1 MVKRMK
7 MCAMKAF
14 MEFYEHCYGSSRW
27 EVLLEALK
35 KPMRSIALMNKFA
48 VEDDCKRVLGIERSE
63 CSQFLPN
70 YQYGYRHIEEE
81 VAKIRK
87 DEAEEGRIGV
97 SEELYPW
104 PSPSLPSSLDRN
116 NLYCYYPLDGASIF
130 PVLALNLTPTSKVFD
145 MCAAPGGKSLVI
157 LSYLDLPRG
166 GFLGCCDISSSR
178 RRRLTHTFQ
187 NYLPPA
193 LSSSIRILS
202 GDASSPSLYHQHPDL
217 FSSSQSFF
225 DRILVDAPCSSER
238 HLLNSSTELAK
249 WSSNRS
255 KVNSKRQFSLLY
267 HALNICAIPGRV
279 VYSTCSLNPQ
289 ENDDVVRRVLKYMK
303 KKFQK
308 LQFEKEGEKGSMP
321 HITLVEGDSMKIP
334 FGEKTEC
341 GWIILPDKC
350 DGMGPIYFAALD
362 LQHVERGRETNLVKK
377 TNRKRGQQVK
387 E

>member
-1 MVKRMK
+1 
-7 MCAMKAF
+7 
-14 MEFYEHCYGSSRW
+14 MEFYGQCYGSSRW
-27 EVLLEALK
+27 EVLLEALR

-48 VEDDCKRVLGIERSE
+48 VEDDCKRVLGIERSD

-70 YQYGYRHIEEE
+70 YQYGYLHIEEE
-81 VAKIRK
+81 VAKVRK
-87 DEAEEGRIGV
+87 DETEEGSIVEMSEDV
-97 SEELYPW
+97 SLKKKALYPW

-116 NLYCYYPLDGASIF
+116 NLQCYYPLDGASIF

-157 LSYLDLPRG
+157 LSFLDLLRG

-178 RRRLTHTFQ
+178 RLRLTHTFQ
-187 NYLPPA
+187 NYLPPT

-217 FSSSQSFF
+217 FSSSQPFF

-238 HLLNSSTELAK
+238 HLLHSPTELAK

-267 HALNICAIPGRV
+267 HALNTCAIPGRV

-289 ENDDVVRRVLKYMK
+289 ENDDIVRRVLKYMNK
-303 KKFQK
+303 RFQK
-308 LQFEKEGEKGSMP
+308 LNLEKGGEEDSMP
-321 HITLVEGDSMKIP
+321 QINLVEGESLKIP
-334 FGEKTEC
+334 YGEKTEC
-341 GWIILPDKC
+341 GWIILPDKY
-350 DGMGPIYFAALD
+350 DGMGPIYIATMD
-362 LQHVERGRETNLVKK
+362 LQHVERRRENSSVQKSSK
-377 TNRKRGQQVK
+377 KRGKQAK